1 MKGSLWVLALLCSV
15 QAAERG
21 EQVSLLQQDSD
32 ISFNPLIY
40 VKDEDDRVAVALSY
54 SDAMKYAS
62 QRVGNQEKTA
72 SSDPQSELFMTGD
85 TFDNSRT
92 DRTRLDIQAI
102 AGPGLSWADLDEVPM
117 LESGSSV
124 QRRGSFALSDQDT
137 YTDLSRAYRF
147 SPGDVVP
154 VALDTDEVVVESED
168 RQELTLVRLLGT
180 VNRVQG
186 DRYEYTDREG
196 VPVLYTEDRYGDLR
210 GDEVNNGLSDS
221 IPLTLRAERPQFPAP
236 ISAIRDPEVVERTYP
251 TSSLNLT
258 TSTSK
263 AEEIL
268 GETLV
273 ADDRE
278 QVPVYD
284 SSSAD
289 PDMTGDRFDNKR
301 TDRERLII
309 VTREREEE
317 QSETPIPPFSP
328 PITVEKVDIDNIES
342 VDLTLISPFHEHG
355 EQAIL
360 TTSVPFYADSPSDT
374 MVGDLFNN
382 RRTDRS
388 KLSILRLSPQTPPP
402 APVPSPPPPT
412 HTVTAARIHI
422 EQLDIDEFAPE
433 EQPRPEKPQIEA
445 VLSSY
450 DADDYVQP
458 VKIDQDE
465 TPFAFSFY
473 SDEDES
479 SPIAP
484 TITDQDETWTYS
496 FSLSDSS
503 PLSRLFTSKSFNKE
517 MGIATDSKGERKAF
531 TDLQQVPT
539 YYSSDRKDFVGG
551 DMFDNRRSDVTRLRV
566 VLETGNSLR
575 WQEGRSS
582 NPGFLQ

>member
-1 MKGSLWVLALLCSV
+1 MKGSVWVLALLCSV

-21 EQVSLLQQDSD
+21 EQAVLLQQDSA
-32 ISFNPLIY
+32 IGFNPLIY

-54 SDAMKYAS
+54 SDAIKYAAQ
-62 QRVGNQEKTA
+62 QRGNERETA

-85 TFDNSRT
+85 TFDNHRT
-92 DRTRLDIQAI
+92 DRTKLDIQAI
-102 AGPGLSWADLDEVPM
+102 AGPGLTWADLDEVPM
-117 LESGSSV
+117 LESG
-124 QRRGSFALSDQDT
+124 RKGSFAMSDQDT

-147 SPGDVVP
+147 SLGDVVP
-154 VALDTDEVVVESED
+154 VPLDTDEVVVESED
-168 RQELTLVRLLGT
+168 RQELTLVKLLGT

-186 DRYEYTDREG
+186 DRYEYTDKEG

-210 GDEVNNGLSDS
+210 GDQVNNGLSDS
-221 IPLTLRAERPQFPAP
+221 ILLTIRTERPQFPVP
-236 ISAIRDPEVVERTYP
+236 ITPIRDPEVVERTYP

-284 SSSAD
+284 SSTAD

-301 TDRERLII
+301 TDKERLVI
-309 VTREREEE
+309 VTTRREDE
-317 QSETPIPPFSP
+317 QSQPPIPPFSP
-328 PITVEKVDIDNIES
+328 PITVEKVDIADIEA

-360 TTSVPFYADSPSDT
+360 TTSVPFYADSPSDI

-402 APVPSPPPPT
+402 APAPTPPPPT
-412 HTVTAARIHI
+412 HTITAARIHI
-422 EQLDIDEFAPE
+422 EEIDIDESAPV
-433 EQPRPEKPQIEA
+433 EQQQSPQKAAI
-445 VLSSY
+445 LSPY
-450 DADDYVQP
+450 DADDYIQP
-458 VKIDQDE
+458 INVKADQDE
-465 TPFAFSFY
+465 TPFSFSFY
-473 SDEDES
+473 SDMDES
-479 SPIAP
+479 SPVAP
-484 TITDQDETWTYS
+484 VLSDQDEVWTYS

-566 VLETGNSLR
+566 VLETGSSLR
-575 WQEGRSS
+575 WREERSS

>member
-21 EQVSLLQQDSD
+21 EQAVLLQQDSD
-32 ISFNPLIY
+32 IRFNPLIY

-54 SDAMKYAS
+54 SDAMKYAAE
-62 QRVGNQEKTA
+62 RRGNEGKTA

-85 TFDNSRT
+85 TFDNRRT
-92 DRTRLDIQAI
+92 DRTKLDIQAI

-117 LESGSSV
+117 LDTGSSG
-124 QRRGSFALSDQDT
+124 QRRGEFALSDQDA

-236 ISAIRDPEVVERTYP
+236 ISTIRDPEVVERTYP

-258 TSTSK
+258 AHTIK

-284 SSSAD
+284 SSRAD

-301 TDRERLII
+301 TDRERLVI

-317 QSETPIPPFSP
+317 QAETPIPPFSP
-328 PITVEKVDIDNIES
+328 PNTVEKVDIDDIKS

-360 TTSVPFYADSPSDT
+360 TTSVPFYADSPSDI

-382 RRTDRS
+382 KRTDRS

-402 APVPSPPPPT
+402 APAPRPP
-412 HTVTAARIHI
+412 HTITAARIHI
-422 EQLDIDEFAPE
+422 EEVDIDESAPE
-433 EQPRPEKPQIEA
+433 EQPKPQIEA
-445 VLSSY
+445 VLSPY

-465 TPFAFSFY
+465 TPFAFNFH
-473 SDEDES
+473 SDVDEA
-479 SPIAP
+479 SPPEP
-484 TITDQDETWTYS
+484 TISDQDETWTYS
-496 FSLSDSS
+496 FSLFDSS

-539 YYSSDRKDFVGG
+539 YYSSDRKDFIGG